1 MAVRGNAQQITEKW
15 KTRTSGATQAVIDGV
30 SRVTRAPGEAA
41 AAQKG
46 AYLAG
51 VQAKADKW
59 ERNVRSVSLASW
71 QESTKAGAQRIAAG
85 VQAKAPKY
93 EAFMQE
99 FIPHVERVQARV
111 SAMPRGTFDQ
121 NIARMIENAR
131 GMAEFKRTGAR

>member
-1 MAVRGNAQQITEKW
+1 MAVRGTAQQITEKW
-15 KTRTSGATQAVIDGV
+15 KARTSGATQAVIDGV
-30 SRVTRAPGEAA
+30 ARVQRAPGEAA

-59 ERNVRSVSLASW
+59 ERNVRAVTLQSW
-71 QESTKAGAQRIAAG
+71 QAATTSGAQRIAAG

-99 FIPHVERVQARV
+99 FIPHVERVQQRV
-111 SAMPRGTFDQ
+111 HAMPRGNIDQ
-121 NIARMIENAR
+121 NIARMIENVR
-131 GMAEFKRTGAR
+131 GMAEFKRTGTR